1 MKALIL
7 TESIMSPLK
16 AINAY
21 LDPGSGSLILQEI
34 LAAILGGLLLLK
46 SSWAK
51 VKDGVLNLFNRPQ
64 NEEEDDPE

>member
-7 TESIMSPLK
+7 TGSILPPLK
-16 AINAY
+16 GISAY
-21 LDPGSGSLILQEI
+21 LDPGSGSLILQVI

-51 VKDGVLNLFNRPQ
+51 VKDGVLKLFNRPK
-64 NEEEDDPE
+64 NEEDDEPE